1 MLKRLKKQHSV
12 DSFGAVSM
20 TSEHSNASFISD
32 TGSDHGSCGER
43 SPNSP
48 DGNTKNQLS
57 LDQCQDKIS
66 IIFEQPEYDK
76 ESPYHNASIN
86 LAPLVFSLN
95 MQLIFVLSKL
105 LFFSANAFCP
115 CVLETPPE
123 PDKDCI
129 LLM

>member
-1 MLKRLKKQHSV
+1 MEILYRNKLRKKRKRLKKQHSV

-66 IIFEQPEYDK
+66 I
-76 ESPYHNASIN
+76 A
-86 LAPLVFSLN
+86 
-95 MQLIFVLSKL
+95 
-105 LFFSANAFCP
+105 FFP